1 MFKQDIFQG
10 PGTGTFSTHT
20 FEILLM
26 LFVAGLIGLWLGW
39 LLWSRYREQAEQ
51 LRIENASLLSTTD
64 ALRKEISDLKA
75 EYATLAS
82 DRAALQTRVDSLTWE
97 NNTLKVTNNQLQEE
111 LGKVQ
116 VSYRNLS
123 AELGLSLEPETPNEE
138 IPLEIAALPDH
149 TAALNTDTAAEAEVD
164 SGAPTHTEADTQ
176 PLHSMATRAERTLPV
191 DVALTPEEEEPAL
204 QPADVQ
210 SWREQPQES
219 LSGQRNAAN
228 RPETANTVQFIKPVP
243 RGTII
248 PIEALS
254 EPPALPP
261 VDEPEPLTTPETP
274 TEDIGEPPILVVD
287 GPRDDLKVIEGI
299 GPKIERLLFSKGITT
314 YGQLAATSVQQLK
327 DILTEAGPRYAMH
340 DPGTWSAQAL
350 LAANGEWENLK
361 AYQEFLHGGKR
372 PEKS

>member
-1 MFKQDIFQG
+1 MFKQDVFQG

-51 LRIENASLLSTTD
+51 LRIENASLLGTAD

-82 DRAALQTRVDSLTWE
+82 DHTALQTRLESLIWE
-97 NNTLKVTNNQLQEE
+97 NNTLKATNNQLQEE

-116 VSYRNLS
+116 ASHRSLS
-123 AELGLSLEPETPNEE
+123 AELGLSLEPEAPDEG
-138 IPLEIAALPDH
+138 IPLEIAALPTH
-149 TAALNTDTAAEAEVD
+149 VAALDTNTPAEAEVD
-164 SGAPTHTEADTQ
+164 PGAATHTEADTQ
-176 PLHSMATRAERTLPV
+176 PPQSTAAFSERALPV
-191 DVALTPEEEEPAL
+191 DMVLTPEEEEPAL

-210 SWREQPQES
+210 SSREQPRDD
-219 LSGQRNAAN
+219 LGAQRTAAIGPDAAN
-228 RPETANTVQFIKPVP
+228 AVQFIQPVP

-254 EPPALPP
+254 EPPALPS
-261 VDEPEPLTTPETP
+261 VNEAEPLATPALPVE
-274 TEDIGEPPILVVD
+274 EADEPPILVIE

-327 DILTEAGPRYAMH
+327 DILVEAGPRYAMH

-372 PEKS
+372 PEKP